1 MKIIRIGNDI
11 RLNVSLASSNIDIV
25 NIKHL
30 RCYIVNQTQ
39 KEVETFDCDWV
50 CHSNSCIHRFPIEP
64 EDCHHCPDKYMIHCC
79 GKPTYYAHP
88 ANCYRAGYTCDPAFG
103 PALMPNHK
111 CCCCPHHGLCHHHE
125 HCCPCRK
132 PWEPFCRGH
141 HPHFDRYEHLDGHFM
156 CDCFDH
162 IGRCGG
168 CCDNYHDLDFKFIA
182 PAEMAAG
189 KNMIQ
194 CYFPAC
200 DQYLCGA
207 YKLVIVLTVYE
218 PGWGCRNLHTYT
230 FDYGIVFTLVDD
242 ATGEIGDVTI
252 DLGGDDDPSGDD
264 QPGDDDPTPTPT
276 PSGNMNE
283 GYIFYSKSETIPSS
297 LSGRVDNIFAKHT
310 ITNGSNGAYL
320 WVITKKP
327 VTSIVGEFAIPYT
340 YMGKSGNLYYYREDN
355 AQKAGITEDIIIA

>member
-11 RLNVSLASSNIDIV
+11 RLNVSLAGSNIDIV

-39 KEVETFDCDWV
+39 KEVEMHDCDWV

-64 EDCHHCPDKYMIHCC
+64 KDCCHCPDKYMLHCC

-111 CCCCPHHGLCHHHE
+111 CCCCPHRGLCHHHE

-132 PWEPFCRGH
+132 PWSPFCRGH

-162 IGRCGG
+162 VGRCND
-168 CCDNYHDLDFKFIA
+168 CCGDDYHDLDFKFIA
-182 PAEMAAG
+182 PAEMSAE
-189 KNMIQ
+189 KNHIQ

-207 YKLVIVLTVYE
+207 YKLVIVITVYE

-230 FDYGIVFTLVDD
+230 FDYGNVFTLVDD
-242 ATGEIGDVTI
+242 EVGLIGDITINIPEYELDDDTPVVTPTSGMNQGFVFYSIIDGTTSTRPNLIDGAVNNVIGTHVVSNTI
-252 DLGGDDDPSGDD
+252 D
-264 QPGDDDPTPTPT
+264 
-276 PSGNMNE
+276 
-283 GYIFYSKSETIPSS
+283 
-297 LSGRVDNIFAKHT
+297 
-310 ITNGSNGAYL
+310 GAYL
-320 WVITKKP
+320 WVACKSPIS
-327 VTSIVGEFAIPYT
+327 SIRGGIGEIPYRNL
-340 YMGKSGNLYYYREDN
+340 GKSGSYYYYCGYN
-355 AQKAGITEDIIIA
+355 AQRAPITETIEIS

>member
-64 EDCHHCPDKYMIHCC
+64 KDCHHCPDKYMIHCC

-125 HCCPCRK
+125 HCCPCHK

-162 IGRCGG
+162 VGRCGD

-182 PAEMAAG
+182 PAEMAAD
-189 KNMIQ
+189 KNLIQ

-230 FDYGIVFTLVDD
+230 FDYGTIFTLVDD
-242 ATGEIGDVTI
+242 GSGMIGDVTI
-252 DLGGDDDPSGDD
+252 NVPDDGGDGNTNPDPVN
-264 QPGDDDPTPTPT
+264 PIT
-276 PSGNMNE
+276 NANE
-283 GYIFYSKSETIPSS
+283 GYIFYYK
-297 LSGRVDNIFAKHT
+297 GRNNNDDDLPVLLGKTKFDNIMGSHS
-310 ITNGSNGAYL
+310 ITNDVDGGFL
-320 WVITKKP
+320 WVVSRRP
-327 VTSIVGEFAIPYT
+327 VSGIRGDFEIPHKLVT
-340 YMGKSGNLYYYREDN
+340 QAGNYYYYRGLN
-355 AQKAGITEDIIIA
+355 AQRININENITIS